1 MILEENLF
9 DSTNTLEDQ
18 LKAIDY
24 VNKVEFDDDGLG
36 QTIILTHFDDSIY
49 DIKGSNY
56 FKVRDK
62 IKKQIL
68 QTIRDNG
75 YVMVDPVEDNDT
87 YLYLVYRKKD
97 NLNEKLDIDSF
108 AINLHNSN
116 KNDFEKLQD
125 IESAFIT
132 YLNDNDLYPEVWLEK
147 GKLFV
152 IINWGDWKHDH
163 LRLQYLAK
171 EFANAIAVR
180 IEHTDVEITEENG
193 SDTYSAV
200 HTFEIDINELM
211 NDYELEDSVLYHYS
225 DEVYKIGDNI
235 TKNYTILPEIKTAY
249 QNKIHM
255 NPEKMV
261 YMLDHTD
268 SDYEATYKYCY
279 KVKADSAIK
288 AAMDFSPLMC
298 QEYLTKHNKKYDPK
312 AVATEFAKIYYRGG
326 TTKNVLNTFGMIKLQ
341 NPAEGNEGVDLKYE
355 VVTDKNVIVLEVIKN
370 NNDESHYNE
379 DLTDKMNQQ
388 IDDRNANYEADRQ
401 ATRDMRQELAKQGI
415 ATDMEGN
422 PLNESNNHLTLQQFA
437 NKIRYNGAAHRD
449 APIPGEI
456 DIYINQCNIPDNM
469 RIKWLDAEVIS
480 DDTIQVQYLT
490 QEDFNPDDAKVF
502 IAEFERA
509 INSMIEYFEFEEV
522 FNISLD
528 IECRSGK
535 EYGYVLKDLTFNQ
548 SGDVK
553 ADNLKT
559 RIAQT
564 IANIEAMDEEA
575 SSYEEQA
582 DRCLEKGNEEGY
594 QYYKDHADELRR
606 SIDRAAAYLSSL
618 EEQEEP
624 MNESLLVEDTKFINK
639 EEPDAFITLN
649 DDGTIKETSHGN
661 KIGKKLIEI
670 NDTVY
675 FIKQIDEN
683 TVHAYSLDEEGQI
696 QKEHP
701 FVFNSEVSKTIDQ
714 EDTNNQDGK
723 AEELKAKAEELLT
736 RIKESRDENIW
747 FEVLVPQSGPA
758 DSKAGELIRAIER
771 LRYRDYNDGD
781 RFFSGYGLETCASAA
796 AYLMDN
802 GYEYEIEQ
810 IMEQELDGQFYSGA
824 LDDLFNRITFHIK
837 GNPSLLTEP
846 NEDDMLE
853 WDTSAIKDLT
863 PKYDDSYTIPS
874 EVIDAVESGAF
885 GEESL
890 RWDLESWF
898 ESYDDIEVEVD
909 VNNGILYLSNM
920 RKEEYDEI
928 NRHIDDWFMQYVE
941 DNAEYFD
948 TDDEYD
954 EEEDEE

>member
-1 MILEENLF
+1 MLLNEGLF
-9 DSTNTLEDQ
+9 ETTNTLEDQ

-24 VNKVEFDDDGLG
+24 VKKVEFDDDGLG

-49 DIKGSNY
+49 DIQGSNY

-68 QTIRDNG
+68 QTIRNNG

-97 NLNEKLDIDSF
+97 MQESLNINVEGKLNNFLNE
-108 AINLHNSN
+108 
-116 KNDFEKLQD
+116 
-125 IESAFIT
+125 
-132 YLNDNDLYPEVWLEK
+132 NDLYPELWREGNNIYVS
-147 GKLFV
+147 
-152 IINWGDWKHDH
+152 IHWGDWKHDH
-163 LRLQYLAK
+163 LRLHYLVN
-171 EFANAIAVR
+171 EFNKANDIN
-180 IEHTDVEITEENG
+180 IEHINTQITEEDG
-193 SDTYSAV
+193 SDTYSAIHV
-200 HTFEIDINELM
+200 FEITDI
-211 NDYELEDSVLYHYS
+211 
-225 DEVYKIGDNI
+225 
-235 TKNYTILPEIKTAY
+235 
-249 QNKIHM
+249 
-255 NPEKMV
+255 
-261 YMLDHTD
+261 
-268 SDYEATYKYCY
+268 
-279 KVKADSAIK
+279 VK
-288 AAMDFSPLMC
+288 
-298 QEYLTKHNKKYDPK
+298 
-312 AVATEFAKIYYRGG
+312 
-326 TTKNVLNTFGMIKLQ
+326 
-341 NPAEGNEGVDLKYE
+341 
-355 VVTDKNVIVLEVIKN
+355 
-370 NNDESHYNE
+370 E
-379 DLTDKMNQQ
+379 DLTDTINQQ

-401 ATRDMRQELAKQGI
+401 ATRDMRQELDKQGI
-415 ATDMEGN
+415 ATDTDGKPFTEDVKKM
-422 PLNESNNHLTLQQFA
+422 TLQEFA
-437 NKIRYNGAAHRD
+437 NKIRYNGASHRG
-449 APIPGEI
+449 AEIPGEI
-456 DIYINQCNIPDNM
+456 DIYVNQCNIPDNM

-480 DDTIQVQYLT
+480 DDTIQIDYLT
-490 QEDFNPDDAKVF
+490 QEEFNSDDADVF
-502 IAEFERA
+502 VQEVKRA
-509 INSMIEYFEFEEV
+509 INSMIEYYEFNMP
-522 FNISLD
+522 FNISLTVTSRD
-528 IECRSGK
+528 GE
-535 EYGYVLKDLTFNQ
+535 EYGHALIDLQFNQ

-553 ADNLKT
+553 ADNLRK
-559 RIAQT
+559 RIEET
-564 IANIEAMDEEA
+564 IANIEIMDEEA

-594 QYYKDHADELRR
+594 QYYKEHADDLRR

-649 DDGTIKETSHGN
+649 DDGTVKETSHGN

-701 FVFNSEVSKTIDQ
+701 FVFKSEVSKTIDQ

-781 RFFSGYGLETCASAA
+781 RFFIGYGLETCASAA

-810 IMEQELDGQFYSGA
+810 IMEQELDGQFYTGA

-928 NRHIDDWFMQYVE
+928 SRHIDDWFMQYVD
-941 DNAEYFD
+941 DNAEYFSTD
-948 TDDEYD
+948 DDEYD